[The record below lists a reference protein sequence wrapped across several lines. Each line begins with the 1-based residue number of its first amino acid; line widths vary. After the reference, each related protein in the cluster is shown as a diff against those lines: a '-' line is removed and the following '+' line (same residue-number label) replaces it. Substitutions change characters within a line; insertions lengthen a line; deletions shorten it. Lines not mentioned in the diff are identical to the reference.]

1 VTVRRIG
8 LSAAGLLASVLL
20 GLSLVTNGVATPNG
34 SHTCSATDRQFI
46 ETARTN
52 MTALGLWADQYLHG
66 DAAAGD
72 VIGETK
78 QATQLMQATS
88 PTDPSLS
95 ETRSLMTGMFTEY
108 GKAIRADSRH
118 KNSGPHMYRAYG
130 LANFAHDVLEQ
141 ARPALVERGCDVTPL
156 L

>member
-1 VTVRRIG
+1 MRRIG
-8 LSAAGLLASVLL
+8 LSAVGLLASVVI
-20 GLSLVTNGVATPNG
+20 GLSLVTNGRANG
-34 SHTCSATDRQFI
+34 AHDHTCSATDRQFI

-66 DAAAGD
+66 DAKAGD

-78 QATQLMQATS
+78 QATELVQATS
-88 PTDPSLS
+88 PTDPSLAQ
-95 ETRSLMTGMFTEY
+95 TRSLMSGMFTEY
-108 GKAIRADSRH
+108 GRAVRAQARH
-118 KNSGPHMYRAYG
+118 RDAGPHMYRAYG

-141 ARPALVERGCDVTPL
+141 AKPALGKRGCDITPL